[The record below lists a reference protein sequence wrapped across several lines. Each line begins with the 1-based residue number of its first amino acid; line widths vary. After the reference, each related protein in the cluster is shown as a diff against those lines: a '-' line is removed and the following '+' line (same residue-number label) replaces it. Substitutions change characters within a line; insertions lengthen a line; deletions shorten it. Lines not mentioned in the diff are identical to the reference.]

1 MDNYRHILSD
11 EQLDFVSEVAR
22 FGQKEIAPRAKDIDT
37 SNDFPLDLFRKMAEM
52 GLYGA
57 YFDEKWGGAGL
68 DYETYVAI
76 VTELSRHSGSVGVIF
91 SVQVSL
97 AAAPIDS
104 FGTDEQKE
112 KYLRPLLSGD
122 AVGCY
127 AMTEP
132 DAGSD
137 FANMNTQAVR
147 EGDHYRITGNK
158 VFITNGAAADTCV
171 LFARLG
177 DKSGHQKRHGGIT
190 AFIVET
196 ASAGFT
202 ANKIHDEL
210 GMRGSGLSELVLE
223 DVLVPAENLLG
234 KEGEGFKIAMHT
246 VDGGRA
252 GISGQANGIAIA
264 AYEQLVSY
272 AQGRTIFGQKLSSFQ
287 NTQFKA
293 AEMRAKI
300 DASLLLTHHAA
311 QLRTKPGAESLY
323 SRKVSEAKWFAAQTV
338 KEAAREA
345 LQLHGGYGYIGE
357 YPAERYLRDSIL
369 IDIYE
374 GTGEVQRTVIARHI
388 FGRD

>member
-1 MDNYRHILSD
+1 MDNYRYILTD

-22 FGQKEIAPRAKDIDT
+22 FGQKEIAARAKEIDV
-37 SNDFPLDLFRKMAEM
+37 SNDFPRDLFKKMAEM
-52 GLYGA
+52 GLFGA
-57 YFDEKWGGAGL
+57 YFPEQWGGAGL

-76 VTELSRHSGSVGVIF
+76 VTELSRHSGSVGVIY

-97 AAAPIDS
+97 ASNPIFS
-104 FGTDEQKE
+104 FGTDEQKDRW
-112 KYLRPLLSGD
+112 LRPLLSGEK
-122 AVGCY
+122 VGCY

-147 EGDHYRITGNK
+147 EGSSYRITGNK
-158 VFITNGAAADTCV
+158 IFITNGAAADTCV

-177 DKSGHQKRHGGIT
+177 DRSTHQKRHGGIT
-190 AFIVET
+190 AFIIDMK
-196 ASAGFT
+196 SPGFSV
-202 ANKIHDEL
+202 NKIHDEL

-223 DVLVPAENLLG
+223 NVMVPAENRLG
-234 KEGEGFKIAMHT
+234 ADGEGFKVAMHT

-264 AYEQLVSY
+264 AYDQAVEY
-272 AQGRTIFGQKLSSFQ
+272 TQGRTIFGQKVSSFQ

-311 QLRTKPGAESLY
+311 VLRRTPGAEALY
-323 SRKVSEAKWFAAQTV
+323 SRKVAEAKWFAAQTV
-338 KEAAREA
+338 KEVAREA

-388 FGRD
+388 FGR

>member
-1 MDNYRHILSD
+1 VH
-11 EQLDFVSEVAR
+11 
-22 FGQKEIAPRAKDIDT
+22 
-37 SNDFPLDLFRKMAEM
+37 
-52 GLYGA
+52 
-57 YFDEKWGGAGL
+57 
-68 DYETYVAI
+68 
-76 VTELSRHSGSVGVIF
+76 
-91 SVQVSL
+91 VSL
-97 AAAPIDS
+97 ASNPIDA

-112 KYLRPLLSGD
+112 KYLRPMLAGEKI
-122 AVGCY
+122 GCY

-147 EGDHYRITGNK
+147 EGDHYRITGSK
-158 VFITNGAAADTCV
+158 VFITNGAAADVCV

-177 DKSGHQKRHGGIT
+177 DRSTHAKRHGGIT
-190 AFIVET
+190 AFIIDT
-196 ASAGFT
+196 KSPGFT
-202 ANKIHDEL
+202 VNKIHDEL
-210 GMRGSGLSELVLE
+210 GMRGSGLSELVLQ
-223 DVLVPAENLLG
+223 DVMVPAENLLG
-234 KEGEGFKIAMHT
+234 QEGQGFKIAMHT

-264 AYEQLVSY
+264 AYEQLVDY
-272 AQGRTIFGQKLSSFQ
+272 AQGRTVFGQKLSAFQ

-293 AEMRAKI
+293 AEMRSKI

-311 QLRTKPGAESLY
+311 VLRRTAGAEALY

-338 KEAAREA
+338 KEVAREA

-388 FGRD
+388 FGRE

>member
-1 MDNYRHILSD
+1 MDNYRHILTD
-11 EQLDFVSEVAR
+11 QQLEFVAEVAR
-22 FGQKEIAPRAKDIDT
+22 FGQKEVAPRAKEIDV
-37 SNDFPLDLFRKMAEM
+37 SNQFPRDLFKKMADM

-57 YFDEKWGGAGL
+57 YFPEPWGGAGL

-76 VTELSRHSGSVGVIF
+76 VTELSRHSGSAGVIY

-97 AAAPIDS
+97 ASNPIFS
-104 FGTDEQKE
+104 FGTDEQKDLW
-112 KYLRPLLSGD
+112 LRPLLSGEKI
-122 AVGCY
+122 GCY

-147 EGDHYRITGNK
+147 EGDRYRITGNK
-158 VFITNGAAADTCV
+158 VFITNGAAADICV

-177 DKSGHQKRHGGIT
+177 DRSTHPKRHGGIT
-190 AFIVET
+190 AFLIDMK
-196 ASAGFT
+196 SPGFT
-202 ANKIHDEL
+202 ANQIHDEL
-210 GMRGSGLSELVLE
+210 GMRGSGLSELVL
-223 DVLVPAENLLG
+223 DNVLVPAENRLG
-234 KEGEGFKIAMHT
+234 AEGEGFKIAMHT

-264 AYEQLVSY
+264 AYDQIVEYS
-272 AQGRTIFGQKLSSFQ
+272 QGRTVFGQKLSSFQ
-287 NTQFKA
+287 NTQFKV

-311 QLRTKPGAESLY
+311 VLRRTPGAEALY
-323 SRKVSEAKWFAAQTV
+323 SRKVAEAKWFAAQTV
-338 KEAAREA
+338 KEVAREA

-388 FGRD
+388 FGR